1 MFLDIYYSKVNY
13 SVQVYMP
20 LLMPN
25 LVCIIQK
32 SFTNSDL
39 NRSTKCTTFM
49 KTCKSKKVDVRYC
62 ILNAI
67 HAKKYDSM

>member
-1 MFLDIYYSKVNY
+1 MNGHIKLLWYWNNILLFEKVMFLDTYYTKVNY

-49 KTCKSKKVDVRYC
+49 KTCKE
-62 ILNAI
+62 L
-67 HAKKYDSM
+67 

>member
-1 MFLDIYYSKVNY
+1 MFLDTYYSN

-32 SFTNSDL
+32 SFTNFDL
-39 NRSTKCTTFM
+39 NRSTKYTTFM
-49 KTCKSKKVDVRYC
+49 KTCKE
-62 ILNAI
+62 L
-67 HAKKYDSM
+67 